1 MTEMDV
7 QGEPCRFVTC
17 LPACVEVL
25 PREYPQ
31 IQRKNLSQLLTC
43 VTYKNTITPNLV
55 GVRCLL
61 FLGRQSLCVW
71 GAPHIHYK
79 VLCIHAC
86 SLEFRPCGW
95 AQTKSYNGKVKSKL
109 AAQQNS
115 SVMWQ
120 SEIIGIESIRS
131 LMVCLSP
138 WIMKNYSSIKLAW
151 MRRHPNW
158 ENDINWPFYWVCCSV
173 RWLPALVG

>member
-1 MTEMDV
+1 MPPSLCGSSA
-7 QGEPCRFVTC
+7 QGVPTNTKEKFKSAFDMR
-17 LPACVEVL
+17 
-25 PREYPQ
+25 Y
-31 IQRKNLSQLLTC
+31 
-43 VTYKNTITPNLV
+43 TYKNTITPNLV

-79 VLCIHAC
+79 ILCIHAC
-86 SLEFRPCGW
+86 SLDFRPCGW

-115 SVMWQ
+115 SVLWQ
-120 SEIIGIESIRS
+120 SEIIGIEWIRS

-158 ENDINWPFYWVCCSV
+158 ENDLNWLFYQVCCSV